1 MLRLRESFRSMQRAS
16 ACCACMVL
24 LAIAQPVAGQIRG
37 RITHASRAEPVA
49 SAFVRLTGKASRLA
63 SSDANGWYSFAG
75 LSEGDY
81 CVLVDHPAYE
91 SSRACIKLGANATLT
106 LDLPL
111 ILKPVLLAPMLVVG
125 VRDAVARDSTD
136 SAPGSTLARIDPLVL
151 GTSAGRTLT
160 TPLLSAL
167 GDEGRE
173 LPGDARQ
180 HALYLWGTSSE
191 RGRVLLDGAS
201 LNAPL
206 HLGTLL
212 PPVDPEVL
220 SSAAMRTGGISPR
233 YDGGAAY
240 IVEYT
245 TRPAANRANTWG
257 EIDLFTSRAG
267 LETPLG
273 ENGRILASGRRVND
287 ESIDGWMSS
296 NFGYSYGDL
305 LARADLRLSSK
316 SGLQLTTF
324 GTNENVRVP
333 RDLGN
338 NAAEWSNRAALLEWH
353 GEQATERRTATL
365 SLSRGTADLPLLTAP
380 GGHMRMGLA
389 RASASARRM
398 WSVDLGTLEAGGELE
413 HLRFDRKARADQ
425 DPTNGATGPVSCTD
439 ALPCTHSRTTL
450 ASLFGGVSFTK
461 SSRVTGTLGLR
472 ATYNAKT
479 AQVHVLPRASVM
491 LMANARSAI
500 TLSAGRFSQA
510 QAKAEASSNAGFDSR
525 VPLNLTHATHAELGF
540 QRHTARAF
548 LNASAYVRRYDGGPA
563 LDAQLIPGGDLI
575 AGYATQVG
583 TVSLTYTIGRLLVN
597 AATPNDRETQ
607 QLVAFNFAG
616 RHRGIRLDLTGSY
629 GTGVPITS
637 IALEH
642 ANDVVP
648 GPRPLS
654 TQPTAAFA
662 PGTPTQN
669 DFRVDATVGTEF
681 HFRRGDR
688 IARLRPYV
696 RIVNAL
702 SQRDALFY
710 FQGGNVSQPAQEL
723 ARLPAMPTIGLR
735 WEF

>member
-1 MLRLRESFRSMQRAS
+1 MRRLRVWSYAIPRMS
-16 ACCACMVL
+16 ALVICAVL
-24 LAIAQPVAGQIRG
+24 LAMAESAAGQIRG
-37 RITHASRAEPVA
+37 RITHAGTTEPVA
-49 SAFVRLTGKASRLA
+49 SAFVRLTGKAARLA
-63 SSDANGWYSFAG
+63 SSDASGWYVFAG

-91 SSRACIKLGANATLT
+91 PARACIRLGPSASLM

-111 ILKPVLLAPMLVVG
+111 VLKPVVLAPMVVVG
-125 VRDAVARDSTD
+125 ARDAIVRDSTD
-136 SAPGSTLARIDPLVL
+136 SAPGSSLARINPLIL

-160 TPLLSAL
+160 TPLLNAM
-167 GDEGRE
+167 GEDGRE
-173 LPGDARQ
+173 MPGDARQ

-201 LNAPL
+201 VNAPL

-245 TRPAANRANTWG
+245 TRPAASRANTWG
-257 EIDLFTSRAG
+257 EIDLFTSRVG

-273 ENGRILASGRRVND
+273 ERGRVLASGRRVND
-287 ESIDGWMSS
+287 ESIDGWLSS
-296 NFGYSYGDL
+296 NFGYSYDDL
-305 LARADLRLSSK
+305 LARADVRVGSK

-324 GTNENVRVP
+324 ATNENVRVP

-338 NAAEWSNRAALLEWH
+338 DAAEWANRAGLLEWRS
-353 GEQATERRTATL
+353 EQATEWRTATL

-389 RASASARRM
+389 RASGSARRL
-398 WSVDLGTLEAGGELE
+398 WSVGVGNIEAGGELE
-413 HLRFDRKARADQ
+413 HLRFDRRARADQ
-425 DPTNGATGPVSCTD
+425 DPTTSLPGPVSCTD
-439 ALPCTHSRTTL
+439 ELPCTHSRTTL
-450 ASLFGGVSFTK
+450 ASIFGGVSFNK
-461 SSRVTGTLGLR
+461 SARVAGTVGLR
-472 ATYNAKT
+472 ATYDLNT
-479 AQVHVLPRASVM
+479 SRVHVLPRASVM
-491 LMANARSAI
+491 LLPNARSAV

-510 QAKAEASSNAGFDSR
+510 QAQAAPTVPAGFGDR
-525 VPLNLTHATHAELGF
+525 VPLNLTHATHVELGF
-540 QRHTARAF
+540 QRHTTRAF
-548 LNASAYVRRYDGGPA
+548 LNASAYVRRYDGGTFV
-563 LDAQLIPGGDLI
+563 DAQTTPGGDVI
-575 AGYATQVG
+575 AGYATQLG
-583 TVSLTYTIGRLLVN
+583 TISLTYTIGQSLFN
-597 AATPNDRETQ
+597 AALPNDRETQ
-607 QLVAFNFAG
+607 HLVAFNFAG

-642 ANDVVP
+642 VNEVVP

-654 TQPTAAFA
+654 TPPTASFA
-662 PGTPTQN
+662 PGTATQS
-669 DFRVDATVGTEF
+669 DFRLDATLGTEIQ
-681 HFRRGDR
+681 FRRGDR

-702 SQRDALFY
+702 SHRDALFY
-710 FQGGNVSQPAQEL
+710 FQEGNVSQPAQEL
-723 ARLPAMPTIGLR
+723 ARLPTTPTIGLR